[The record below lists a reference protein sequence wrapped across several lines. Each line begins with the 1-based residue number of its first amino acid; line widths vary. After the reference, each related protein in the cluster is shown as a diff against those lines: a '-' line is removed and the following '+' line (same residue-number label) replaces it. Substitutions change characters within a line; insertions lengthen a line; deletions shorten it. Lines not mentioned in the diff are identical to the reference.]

1 MAEILTNFYDATII
15 VFNRF
20 TLYLQH
26 SQQTY
31 YWQNNP
37 NLYRNIL
44 DSYMYINATGYYVP
58 SERITNDFFLN
69 INGKTDEWIRQRTG
83 IVTRSRAGADENVNT
98 MCELAVEDAMK
109 RLPYDIGDVDLI
121 VAASYSPHD
130 TVATPAHT
138 IQNRYAIRDARA
150 VYISSACSSFMNAL
164 EIVECYFRAGKAHR
178 ALVVGGDK
186 NSAYYHPEDPKSGHL
201 WGDAAAAFFL
211 SDERLSPNDAEILE
225 LTTESLGYME
235 GCTTAINM
243 RPYAGGISMTNGKD
257 VFIKACMTMP
267 RNVRGLLER
276 NGLTLDDMNYL
287 VAHQANLR
295 ILNNVA
301 SDMKLRPEQVLQ
313 NIVELG
319 NTGSASSAL
328 VYAQNAE
335 RFRRGD
341 IIVMT
346 VFGGGYSTGGCLIR
360 A

>member
-1 MAEILTNFYDATII
+1 
-15 VFNRF
+15 
-20 TLYLQH
+20 
-26 SQQTY
+26 
-31 YWQNNP
+31 
-37 NLYRNIL
+37 
-44 DSYMYINATGYYVP
+44 
-58 SERITNDFFLN
+58 
-69 INGKTDEWIRQRTG
+69 
-83 IVTRSRAGADENVNT
+83 
-98 MCELAVEDAMK
+98 
-109 RLPYDIGDVDLI
+109 
-121 VAASYSPHD
+121 
-130 TVATPAHT
+130 
-138 IQNRYAIRDARA
+138 
-150 VYISSACSSFMNAL
+150 
-164 EIVECYFRAGKAHR
+164 
-178 ALVVGGDK
+178 
-186 NSAYYHPEDPKSGHL
+186 
-201 WGDAAAAFFL
+201 
-211 SDERLSPNDAEILE
+211 
-225 LTTESLGYME
+225 
-235 GCTTAINM
+235 
-243 RPYAGGISMTNGKD
+243 MTNGKD

-276 NGLTLDDMNYL
+276 NGLTLDDMDYL

>member
-1 MAEILTNFYDATII
+1 
-15 VFNRF
+15 
-20 TLYLQH
+20 
-26 SQQTY
+26 
-31 YWQNNP
+31 
-37 NLYRNIL
+37 
-44 DSYMYINATGYYVP
+44 MYINATGYYIP
-58 SERITNDFFLN
+58 QERIPNDFFLE

-83 IVTRSRAGADENVNT
+83 IVTRSRAGEEENINT
-98 MCELAVEDAMK
+98 MGELAVEDALK
-109 RLPYDIGDVDLI
+109 KLPYDIHDIDLI

-130 TVATPAHT
+130 TVATPAHV
-138 IQNRYAIRDARA
+138 IQNKYGIRDARA
-150 VYISSACSSFMNAL
+150 IYISSACSSFMNAM
-164 EIVECYFRAGKAHR
+164 EIVECYFAAGKASR
-178 ALVVGGDK
+178 ALVIGGDK
-186 NSAYYHPEDPKSGHL
+186 NTAYYHPEDPKSGHL

-211 SDERLSPNDAEILE
+211 SKERVSPNDAEIVE
-225 LTTESLGYME
+225 ITTEALGYMD
-235 GCTTAINM
+235 GCITAINM

-257 VFIKACMTMP
+257 VFIKACQTMP

-276 NGLTLDDMNYL
+276 NGYTLDQMTYL

-335 RFRRGD
+335 RFRSGD